1 MRTISDGS
9 IIIDT
14 SLDSSG
20 AEKGLKSLSGLA
32 GTALKGVGVAVAGVG
47 TALLGIGAYAIS
59 VGTKF
64 EAGMSKVKAIS
75 GATAED
81 MTKLADKA
89 KEMGATTKFS
99 ATESADALQFM
110 ALAGWKTTDM
120 LDGLPGI
127 MNLAAASGEDLGAV
141 SDIVTDSLT
150 AFGMKA
156 SESGHFADVLAKA
169 SSNSNTNVAMLGE
182 SFKYVAPLAGALG
195 YNVEDAT
202 VALGLM
208 ANSGI
213 KASQA
218 GTSLKT
224 ALVNMAKP
232 TSKMKAVMD
241 KYNLSLS
248 NADGTM
254 KPLSQVTEELRSKL
268 GGLDKSTQAAAAATL
283 FGKESL
289 AGMLAVVNASP
300 EDYEKLTGA
309 INNSD
314 GAAKAMA
321 DTMNDNLQGQ
331 MTLMGSALEG
341 LGLQIYEKM
350 EGPLKE
356 AAKTA
361 IESISRISKSLTDG
375 ELSGS
380 VDKLAEGFG
389 NLITNIAEGIEK
401 WLPKIIKAFTWIM
414 DNSNAIATGII
425 GIGTA
430 LLTMN
435 VASMVMGLV
444 GAFRAAKRAQE
455 GLTVA
460 TWLYKAA
467 MTAVGG
473 PIGLIVAV
481 IVGVIAA
488 IVYLWKTNEDFRT
501 FWIGVWQAIS
511 DFFVGI
517 WTAIIAFFTETI
529 PTAFNNFIAI
539 VSALPG
545 KIGAFFTNIYND
557 FINWGAGVLAWVATT
572 IPEIINS
579 VITFFNELPGKIGFA
594 LGFALGTIIKWGIAA
609 FNYLVTNVPI
619 WIKSVVT
626 FFSQLPSKIW
636 TWLLSTIVK
645 IATWG
650 SRMYSKMT
658 SAVSNAITAV
668 INWFAKLPGRVWT
681 WLLSTIAKV
690 AQFASNLGSKAKQ
703 AGSDMVSNI
712 ISSVASL
719 PGKMASVGSNI
730 VKGVWNGIKGL
741 GGWLKSKVG
750 DFFGGIVDGAKNA
763 LGIHSPSR
771 IFRDQVGAMMAKG
784 VGVGFEDESESI
796 EDKMKNNLSDL
807 TAKMKSTVDFE
818 TAKTTAMVAAQH
830 NYKVEGTT
838 TANESSKSN
847 NNQTFI
853 AKLIVDGKEFTQTV
867 VAPNQGVLTSW
878 GDGR

>member
-1 MRTISDGS
+1 MSDGRV
-9 IIIDT
+9 IIDT
-14 SLDSSG
+14 TLDSSG
-20 AEKGLKSLSGLA
+20 AEKGIGKLNNIASKG
-32 GTALKGVGVAVAGVG
+32 LKGISIAIIGVG
-47 TALLGIGAYAIS
+47 AALTGIGVYAVS
-59 VGTKF
+59 VGMKF
-64 EAGMSKVKAIS
+64 ETGMSKVKAIS

-81 MTKLADKA
+81 MEKLANKA
-89 KEMGATTKFS
+89 KEMGSTTKFS
-99 ATESADALQFM
+99 ATESADALSYM
-110 ALAGWKTTDM
+110 ALAGWKTNDM

-127 MNLAAASGEDLGAV
+127 MDLAAASGEELGSV

-213 KASQA
+213 KASKS

-232 TSKMKAVMD
+232 TAKMKKVMD

-314 GAAKAMA
+314 GAAKKMA
-321 DTMNDNLQGQ
+321 DTMNDNLKGKL
-331 MTLMGSALEG
+331 TIMGSALEG
-341 LGLQIYEKM
+341 IGLQIYEKL
-350 EGPLKE
+350 EGPLKN
-356 AAKTA
+356 AAETA
-361 IESISRISKSLTDG
+361 LESLGNISKSLSGG
-375 ELSGS
+375 ELGAS

-389 NLITNIAEGIEK
+389 SLITSIAEGIEK
-401 WLPKIIKAFTWIM
+401 WLPKIIKAFTWMM
-414 DNSNAIATGII
+414 DNSNAIATGIV

-430 LLTMN
+430 LLVMN
-435 VASMVMGLV
+435 VANMVMGLV
-444 GAFRAAKRAQE
+444 KAFQAAKLVTE
-455 GLTVA
+455 GLTVSQ
-460 TWLYKAA
+460 WLLNAA
-467 MTAVGG
+467 MTAN

-511 DFFVGI
+511 EFFVGV

-529 PTAFNNFIAI
+529 PTVFNNFIAI

>member
-1 MRTISDGS
+1 MSDGS
-9 IIIDT
+9 IVIDT
-14 SLDSSG
+14 SIDNRG

-32 GTALKGVGVAVAGVG
+32 GTALKGVGIAIAGVG

-75 GATAED
+75 GATADD
-81 MTKLADKA
+81 MQKLTDKA

-241 KYNLSLS
+241 KYGLSLS
-248 NADGTM
+248 NTDGTM
-254 KPLSQVTEELRSKL
+254 KPLNQVTEELRSKL

-361 IESISRISKSLTDG
+361 IESIGRIAKSLTDG

-389 NLITNIAEGIEK
+389 NLITKIAEGVET
-401 WLPKIIKAFTWIM
+401 WLPRIITAFTWIM
-414 DNSNAIATGII
+414 DNSNAIATGIT

-430 LLTMN
+430 LLVLN
-435 VASMVMGLV
+435 VANMVNKLV
-444 GAFRAAKRAQE
+444 TAFKTARIAEE
-455 GLTVA
+455 GLTVVQ
-460 TWLYKAA
+460 WLLNAA
-467 MTAVGG
+467 MDAN
-473 PIGLIVAV
+473 PIGLIIAV

-488 IVYLWKTNEDFRT
+488 IVYLWNTNEGFKN
-501 FWIGVWQAIS
+501 FWIGVWQSIS
-511 DFFVGI
+511 DFFVNI
-517 WTAIIAFFTETI
+517 WTVIIAFFTETI
-529 PTAFNNFIAI
+529 PTAFNDFITI
-539 VSALPG
+539 VSKLPDQ
-545 KIGAFFTNIYND
+545 IATFFTDIYDD
-557 FINWGAGVLAWVATT
+557 FIQWGKDVVDWVATA
-572 IPEIINS
+572 IPK
-579 VITFFNELPGKIGFA
+579 VIDNILTFFNELPGKLGYA
-594 LGFALGTIIKWGIAA
+594 LGVAIGTIVKFGVDIAKWVIDTVPKVIASIIKFFSELPGKITTVFKNVLTKISEWGTNAINWVTTEVPKFIKGIINFYAELPGKIATVFKNA
-609 FNYLVTNVPI
+609 LTKVVGWGKSVATWATNTLPGIVSDIVGFFADLPGDMLDI
-619 WIKSVVT
+619 GVNVVKGIWNGIKSSIGWIKNKISDFCSGLVAG
-626 FFSQLPSKIW
+626 FMKGFDENSPSKIMRD
-636 TWLLSTIVK
+636 LV
-645 IATWG
+645 
-650 SRMYSKMT
+650 
-658 SAVSNAITAV
+658 
-668 INWFAKLPGRVWT
+668 
-681 WLLSTIAKV
+681 
-690 AQFASNLGSKAKQ
+690 
-703 AGSDMVSNI
+703 
-712 ISSVASL
+712 
-719 PGKMASVGSNI
+719 GKNI
-730 VKGVWNGIKGL
+730 VKGI
-741 GGWLKSKVG
+741 
-750 DFFGGIVDGAKNA
+750 
-763 LGIHSPSR
+763 
-771 IFRDQVGAMMAKG
+771 G
-784 VGVGFEDESESI
+784 VGI
-796 EDKMKNNLSDL
+796 EVETPNLQKDIDKNISDL
-807 TAKMKSTVDFE
+807 TAKMKSTVDYE
-818 TAKTTAMVAAQH
+818 TAKTTASVAAKH
-830 NYKVEGTT
+830 NFSV
-838 TANESSKSN
+838 
-847 NNQTFI
+847 
-853 AKLIVDGKEFTQTV
+853 AKDNPSIDTKGSGNKGKGDLIVSIVQDGKETARAI
-867 VAPNQGVLTSW
+867 APYQDVLEAW